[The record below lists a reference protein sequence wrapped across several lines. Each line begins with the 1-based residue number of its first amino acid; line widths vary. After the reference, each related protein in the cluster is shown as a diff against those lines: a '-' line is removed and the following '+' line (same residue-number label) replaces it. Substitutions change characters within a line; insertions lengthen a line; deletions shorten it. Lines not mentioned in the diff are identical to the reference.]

1 MWEQIAPYVYSGLG
15 VIITGLCTWL
25 SAYLVQLINSK
36 IKDKNIAKW
45 LNQITT
51 IVFACVKQ
59 VYQVYVESLKASGK
73 FDADAQKTALDS
85 ALTEIKSELSDDAK
99 KFITDNYGDMEAWLK
114 TQIES
119 AIYTLKNDK

>member
-1 MWEQIAPYVYSGLG
+1 MWESIAPYIYSGIGL
-15 VIITGLCTWL
+15 IITGLCTWL

-45 LNQITT
+45 LSQITQ
-51 IVFACVKQ
+51 IVLSVVKQ
-59 VYQVYVESLKASGK
+59 VYQTYVEALKANGT
-73 FDADAQKTALDS
+73 FNADAQKEALNK
-85 ALTEIKSELSDDAK
+85 AIVEIESELSTDAK

-119 AIYTLKNDK
+119 VIYTLKNNK